1 MAAVACLLSA
11 SALTGGTL
19 ASPTPSSA
27 ANAPLVCKPL
37 GCPPTPV
44 PSASPSSTCFFGP
57 DFCPP
62 SPSPSPSP
70 SPVLVVVSP
79 VPPDPSPSHTIPSY
93 LQGLNP
99 SPTPTQQTTDSIS
112 SAVPLAGGFVD
123 QLPTPSAAAETASP
137 NDLAPHSSG
146 VPLPFLAAGALLIL
160 AAVGS
165 LLYAITPR
173 NKPIFDATPR
183 PAAASPVRFTPYGP
197 EGPAA
202 NILSGPKTPRS
213 GPRGPK

>member
-27 ANAPLVCKPL
+27 ANALLACKVR
-37 GCPPTPV
+37 CPTPAPTLV
-44 PSASPSSTCFFGP
+44 PSDSPSSTCFFGP
-57 DFCPP
+57 DFCP
-62 SPSPSPSP
+62 PSPSP

-112 SAVPLAGGFVD
+112 AAVPLAGGFVD
-123 QLPTPSAAAETASP
+123 QLPAPAAAAETASP

-165 LLYAITPR
+165 LLYAIAPR
-173 NKPIFDATPR
+173 NKPIFDATRR
-183 PAAASPVRFTPYGP
+183 PAPASPVRFTPYGP
-197 EGPAA
+197 EGPGA
-202 NILSGPKTPRS
+202 NILSGPKTLRP
-213 GPRGPK
+213 GPRGRK